1 MNFLLLMQAVWT
13 GFKKWNPLL
22 LPTSIPAL
30 TYLWFILFSPPAD
43 KSKLALPLNWTP
55 GEKVIV
61 SPTKTVSEI
70 LEQEVRNYDMV
81 DFYLAKKDI
90 PST

>member
-1 MNFLLLMQAVWT
+1 MDFLLQMHAIWT

-22 LPTSIPAL
+22 LPTSIPAFA
-30 TYLWFILFSPPAD
+30 YLQFILFSLPTD
-43 KSKLALPLNWTP
+43 KSKLALPFNWTLS
-55 GEKVIV
+55 EKVII
-61 SPTKTVSEI
+61 SAPKSISEI
-70 LEQEVRNYDMV
+70 LEREASNYEMV